1 MKAAV
6 FEKEG
11 VLAVKKV
18 PRPEIVKDDD
28 VIIEVELCSICGTDV
43 HIMSIPQDTKQLP
56 APFWDMSWWG
66 KSWKPETR

>member
-11 VLAVKKV
+11 VLAIKEV

-43 HIMSIPQDTKQLP
+43 HIMSIPPGYKATPGTVL
-56 APFWDMSWWG
+56 G
-66 KSWKPETR
+66 